1 MNVKLKDLKSI
12 IGIKNNP
19 KKYSAPYQTVSNPVS
34 SYYGNETRYS
44 IPGSTPAIANLLN
57 PNCIYFTIE
66 ATEGNLDFYF
76 RVYVVDDGGPELTGT
91 ITWGDGEDNT
101 SFSIPADSDDTIY
114 HTFPNPGV
122 FSGTLYV
129 DTPSRVAR
137 IRAEIND

>member
-57 PNCIYFTIE
+57 PNSIYFTIE
-66 ATEGNLDFYF
+66 ATEGNLEFYF
-76 RVYVVDDGGPELTGT
+76 QVFVVDDDGPDLSVEV
-91 ITWGDGEDNT
+91 TWGDGTNST
-101 SFSIPADSDDTIY
+101 SDILAGGSVTIN
-114 HTFPNPGV
+114 HTFPNAGL
-122 FSGTLYV
+122 FSGTLCV
-129 DTPSRVAR
+129 DTPSRVRR
-137 IRAEIND
+137 IDADIND